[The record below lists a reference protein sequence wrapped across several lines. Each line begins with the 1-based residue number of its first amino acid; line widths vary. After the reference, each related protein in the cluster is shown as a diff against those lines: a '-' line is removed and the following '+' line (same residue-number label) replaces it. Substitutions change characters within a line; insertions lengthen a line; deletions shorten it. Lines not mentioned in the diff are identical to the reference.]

1 MEMRESQGE
10 KMDYKQIEINR
21 LHGVVREF
29 EAEKEIL
36 QEKINK
42 LETERH
48 NIIADYACLLGRLV
62 TELRRGDTISD
73 RRQEIIKA
81 KFEKYNAMHED
92 LIEKNKTGAKND

>member
-1 MEMRESQGE
+1 
-10 KMDYKQIEINR
+10 MDYKQIEINR
-21 LHGVVREF
+21 LRGVVSEL
-29 EAEKEIL
+29 EEEKESL
-36 QEKINK
+36 QKKIDI
-42 LETERH
+42 LETERQ

-92 LIEKNKTGAKND
+92 LIEKSKTGVEHD

>member
-1 MEMRESQGE
+1 
-10 KMDYKQIEINR
+10 MDYKQIEINR
-21 LHGVVREF
+21 LRGVVSEL
-29 EAEKEIL
+29 EEEKESL
-36 QEKINK
+36 QKKIDI

-92 LIEKNKTGAKND
+92 LIEKSKTGVEHD

>member
-1 MEMRESQGE
+1 
-10 KMDYKQIEINR
+10 MDYKQIEINR
-21 LHGVVREF
+21 LRGVVSEL
-29 EAEKEIL
+29 EEEKESL
-36 QEKINK
+36 QKKIDI
-42 LETERH
+42 LETEKH

-92 LIEKNKTGAKND
+92 LIEKSKTGVEHD